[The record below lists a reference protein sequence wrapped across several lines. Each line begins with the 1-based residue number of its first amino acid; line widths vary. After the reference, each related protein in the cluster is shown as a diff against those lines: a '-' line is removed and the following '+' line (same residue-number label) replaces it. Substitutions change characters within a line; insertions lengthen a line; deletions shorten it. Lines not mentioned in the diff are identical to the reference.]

1 VDQITAPL
9 PVPPELVKAVPDLV
23 HAILDPLIGPSAPKP
38 REELPDVVKHLI
50 PGKTLRAEGADE
62 AGENYAS
69 EDSSLE
75 PSTAQA
81 EASTPTANVAPN
93 PPTGCL
99 PPPGSGP
106 VRRQEYGAR
115 NGESSAP
122 TDQADS
128 SAAPAPS
135 GSGGDVGCTG

>member
-1 VDQITAPL
+1 MDKVTAPL
-9 PVPPELVKAVPDLV
+9 PVPPELVKAIPDLV
-23 HAILDPLIGPSAPKP
+23 HAIIDPLIGAGAPKA
-38 REELPDVVKHLI
+38 REELPDVVKHLV

-75 PSTAQA
+75 PSTIQA
-81 EASTPTANVAPN
+81 EASTPTADVAPN
-93 PPTGCL
+93 PPTSCH

-106 VRRQEYGAR
+106 VRRQEYGAS
-115 NGESSAP
+115 NGESIAA

-128 SAAPAPS
+128 STAPAPS
-135 GSGGDVGCTG
+135 GSGEDGGCTG